1 MAAEFLAIVARTC
14 SGHDA
19 TFDAGQTIF
28 RQGDPVRWLNLVSAG
43 RIRLSRVLARGSEI
57 ALATATAGDI
67 LAEASVYSPRYHC
80 DAIAET
86 RSSVTRYA
94 MRAVQ
99 DVLQAEPLAAKMY
112 GAHLAAQ
119 LMDLRAMAEIRAIR
133 RADSRLFAWLQMR
146 ATGAPPVFDGE
157 GAWPSIARQLG
168 LAGESVYRALAELKR
183 SGKIKRH
190 RGRVELTRP
199 ARASR

>member
-1 MAAEFLAIVARTC
+1 MAAEFLAIIARTC
-14 SGHDA
+14 PGRDA

-28 RQGDPVRWLNLVSAG
+28 RQGDPVRWLNLVTGG
-43 RIRLSRVLARGSEI
+43 RIRLSRLLARGSEI

-67 LAEASVYSPRYHC
+67 VAEASVYSPRYHC

-86 RSSVTRYA
+86 RATVTRYA

-99 DVLQAEPLAAKMY
+99 DVLQSQPLAAKLY

-133 RADSRLFAWLQMR
+133 RADCRLLAWLQMR
-146 ATGAPPVFDGE
+146 ATGAPPAFDGE

-168 LAGESVYRALAELKR
+168 LTGESVYRALASLER
-183 SGKIKRH
+183 SGKIKRR
-190 RGRVELTRP
+190 RGRVELTRH
-199 ARASR
+199 ARAAR